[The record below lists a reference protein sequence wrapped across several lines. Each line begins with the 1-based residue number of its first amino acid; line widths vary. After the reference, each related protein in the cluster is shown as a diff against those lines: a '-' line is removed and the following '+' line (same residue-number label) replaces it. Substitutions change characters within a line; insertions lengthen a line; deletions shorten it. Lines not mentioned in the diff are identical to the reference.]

1 MTNEVYH
8 LIKSLKKVS
17 GFLGPQ
23 GKPSPISEEE
33 VTKSLETWKK
43 VLQTHHLQ

>member
-1 MTNEVYH
+1 MSKKKYFPGYILVKLDMTNEIYH

-23 GKPSPISEEE
+23 GKPSPISED
-33 VTKSLETWKK
+33 
-43 VLQTHHLQ
+43 